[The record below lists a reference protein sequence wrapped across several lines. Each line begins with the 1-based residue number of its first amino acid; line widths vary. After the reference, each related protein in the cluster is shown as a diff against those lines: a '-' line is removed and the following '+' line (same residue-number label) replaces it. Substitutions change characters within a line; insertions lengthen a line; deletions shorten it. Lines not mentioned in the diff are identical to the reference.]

1 MDDLEDDYKIEKI
14 KKQIVD
20 IIIIITIYN
29 SFNYFDFLKWN
40 FLIQYKC
47 ETLSSYVCFNIY

>member
-20 IIIIITIYN
+20 IIVIITIYN
-29 SFNYFDFLKWN
+29 SFIYLIFLN
-40 FLIQYKC
+40 EIF
-47 ETLSSYVCFNIY
+47 